1 MTDDDLI
8 KLLRSIA
15 TLVELCGDFGADLAI
30 ADPTV
35 FSHTANLLEQKNAEL
50 ETLRAESVWLT
61 QILNSQL

>member
-15 TLVELCGDFGADLAI
+15 NLVELCGDGAYLAI

-35 FSHTANLLEQKNAEL
+35 FIHTANLLEQKNAEL